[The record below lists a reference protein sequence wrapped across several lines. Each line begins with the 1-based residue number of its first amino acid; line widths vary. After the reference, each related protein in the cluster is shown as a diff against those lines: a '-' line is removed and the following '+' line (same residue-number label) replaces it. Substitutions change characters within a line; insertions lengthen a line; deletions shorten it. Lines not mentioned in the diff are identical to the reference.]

1 MVNPLHHIPL
11 VGPLYRELSGDTI
24 SLGSRLIGGTVVG
37 GGLGFV
43 GALGQHIFERYD
55 GTEKLKSMVGLAP
68 NQREKT
74 AMQASG
80 NGKQQTDQDFA
91 TLASSG
97 NTIATQGVASPPGD
111 TKGTELENN
120 AVPATHNETILE
132 GALALS
138 AFLAQNH
145 TKQKKAPRLPEEKN
159 PTETD
164 DYPPNSQQNAQ
175 QQRQNPLL
183 DMIGEKQANDD
194 PSAIYG
200 TLARKA
206 ISQIIDTDTTKTEVT
221 PQSNQMQKTDIKSN
235 EALPKKLRHLLADSP
250 AMAGNHHAASSHL
263 HGKKAVQPFTAEFA
277 AKLSRRAQINPNF
290 TAPFPSN
297 PPQFKGGPCH
307 CLSRKIPLIQ
317 ANQHPRPLQKSQ
329 R

>member
-1 MVNPLHHIPL
+1 MVNPLHHIPI

-80 NGKQQTDQDFA
+80 NGKQQTDQNFA

-145 TKQKKAPRLPEEKN
+145 TKQKVPRLPEEKIPPKQMTIPQQPAKR
-159 PTETD
+159 PTTT
-164 DYPPNSQQNAQ
+164 PKPFT
-175 QQRQNPLL
+175 
-183 DMIGEKQANDD
+183 DMIGKHHSR
-194 PSAIYG
+194 PKHH
-200 TLARKA
+200 LW
-206 ISQIIDTDTTKTEVT
+206 DTC
-221 PQSNQMQKTDIKSN
+221 PQSHKSNYRHRHNQDGSYPTIKPDAKYRYKSN
-235 EALPKKLRHLLADSP
+235 EAYQKLHIHNSLPWRQSSCCIFTFGGKRQSNPLPQNLPPNFP
-250 AMAGNHHAASSHL
+250 AC
-263 HGKKAVQPFTAEFA
+263 PD
-277 AKLSRRAQINPNF
+277 NPNF
-290 TAPFPSN
+290 TAPSHPT
-297 PPQFKGGPCH
+297 H
-307 CLSRKIPLIQ
+307 CTKAHVTACRKIPLI
-317 ANQHPRPLQKSQ
+317 
-329 R
+329 